1 MNVFQHISRRGWI
14 VAGLAFFVSDSH
26 ASTVID
32 FESVPV
38 PIQSTSANSGP
49 FPTETGTQPGAFGGT
64 EVISEFTIDGVTVKN
79 YYNQDF
85 DSWRGIAVSQR
96 GLPAWSS
103 GNDPMGGFIPLEY
116 QNDNDTVTMTGNGAG
131 GSSTWIVASGDGPDS
146 SVAAG
151 LFTSSLEAS
160 NGSFFQSID
169 VQITQTAAHVVQ
181 NGSGFTDPMGSSGGN
196 EFLSVRFY
204 DISTGTAG
212 SFVEVDLATFTVGDT
227 GPVLLNDWTTVDL
240 SVLGEAT
247 AIGLDFVGSDSGSF
261 GVNLPAYV
269 AMDNVTVSTVPE
281 PSMLA
286 VLLGGSTLAATRLRR
301 RRNALAG
308 QSVSTD
314 NQESEKVRA

>member
-1 MNVFQHISRRGWI
+1 M
-14 VAGLAFFVSDSH
+14 
-26 ASTVID
+26 
-32 FESVPV
+32 
-38 PIQSTSANSGP
+38 
-49 FPTETGTQPGAFGGT
+49 
-64 EVISEFTIDGVTVKN
+64 ISEFTIDGVTVKN

-269 AMDNVTVSTVPE
+269 AMDNVTVSAVPE